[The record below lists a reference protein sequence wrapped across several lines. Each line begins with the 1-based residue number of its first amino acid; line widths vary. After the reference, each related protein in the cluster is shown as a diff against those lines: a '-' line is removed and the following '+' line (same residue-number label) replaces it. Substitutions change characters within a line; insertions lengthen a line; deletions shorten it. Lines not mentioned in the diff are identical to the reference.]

1 MQVITELLFH
11 QMHPMAVSWLCWKES
26 RSCGLTNAK
35 AMGINPES
43 LTSCP
48 CKYHKAEVGLSI
60 QRDYFEEREPGQGYL
75 KHSALF
81 LT

>member
-1 MQVITELLFH
+1 M
-11 QMHPMAVSWLCWKES
+11 
-26 RSCGLTNAK
+26 LTNAQSV
-35 AMGINPES
+35 GINPES

-48 CKYHKAEVGLSI
+48 CKYQKAEVGLSI
-60 QRDYFEEREPGQGYL
+60 QRDYFEERELGEGYL

>member
-1 MQVITELLFH
+1 M
-11 QMHPMAVSWLCWKES
+11 
-26 RSCGLTNAK
+26 LTNAQ
-35 AMGINPES
+35 AVGINPES

-48 CKYHKAEVGLSI
+48 CKYQKAEVGLSI
-60 QRDYFEEREPGQGYL
+60 QRDYFEERELGEGYL